1 MGLILR
7 NTVNRPLTWTEGDAN
22 FSYLLT
28 NMSGSTINITG
39 STINIASNG
48 LNLTDNNWAI
58 SANGSGNLA
67 SNKINWDTNGN
78 LTVTGSLVNT
88 GGTTIIGATTIS
100 GSLNVTGSSHKI
112 VGTTTISGSLNVS
125 GSVHTIKGTSVNITS
140 PAYITGSV
148 NINGLLTYTN
158 DNLAIN
164 MTTGSARTVTNT
176 GIPVTINGASYFI
189 PLYLA

>member
-78 LTVTGSLVNT
+78 LTVTGSLT
-88 GGTTIIGATTIS
+88 ASGSSYTFKGTTTVT
-100 GSLNVTGSSHKI
+100 GSLNVT
-112 VGTTTISGSLNVS
+112 

-140 PAYITGSV
+140 PTYITGSV

-176 GIPVTINGASYFI
+176 GIPVIINGASYFI